1 MRLVLGVPKEAGN
14 GVRVVA
20 GSWRGKDRNKRSRFS
35 HLPNSYVLPM
45 VKPKKRQAGKGVG
58 EMQFAESLITV

>member
-1 MRLVLGVPKEAGN
+1 MVLGVPKEAGN

-20 GSWRGKDRNKRSRFS
+20 GGWRGKESRNKRSRFS

-45 VKPKKRQAGKGVG
+45 VKPNKKQAGKGVG